1 VKIARAEVF
10 RYSLPLRAPLTL
22 RGETIERRD
31 GLLLRLESGEGH
43 VGWGDAA
50 PLPGFSRET
59 AADAERVLLRCARR
73 LAGFEIPADYSYYE
87 GAEIA
92 KTDDMASVGFAVE
105 SAYFGM
111 LADAAHVPLYKYFRA
126 SAAHDVRINALL
138 AGGEEQVLAQADQL
152 RGAGFAAAKL
162 KVGGR
167 PVGEDIAIVRKVR
180 ELLPPPFL
188 LRLDAN
194 RQWEF
199 DTALE
204 FAAATTDCAIDYLE
218 EPVKEPFRL
227 VEFHERTGTPY
238 AVDETLHEFHLEI
251 QRSFTRGQIQSE
263 AFAEHIKRLLEV
275 FRAARAVVWKPS
287 LIYLPNMGADILH
300 GRFALPVNRLV
311 ISAAFESGVGIGK
324 LAHLAA
330 AYCRP
335 GEPVGLDTYAWLAQD
350 LLLEPL
356 PMNNGT
362 ISLMTLG
369 GLSRG
374 IDREKVKLVET
385 FAG

>member
-1 VKIARAEVF
+1 MRIASAEVY
-10 RYSLPLRAPLTL
+10 RYHLPLHAPLTL
-22 RGETIERRD
+22 RGETIDHRD
-31 GLLLRLESGEGH
+31 GLLLRLESEGGH
-43 VGWGDAA
+43 AGWGDAA
-50 PLPGFSRET
+50 PLPGFSKES
-59 AADAERVLLRCARR
+59 AEDAERVLLRCARR
-73 LAGFEIPADYSYYE
+73 LAGFAVPEDYAYFE

-111 LADAAHVPLYKYFRA
+111 LADAAHLPLYKYFRS
-126 SAAHDVRINALL
+126 SAAHGVRLNALL
-138 AGGEEQVLAQADQL
+138 TGGEEQVLTQAERL
-152 RGAGFAAAKL
+152 RGTGFAAAKL

-167 PVGEDIAIVRKVR
+167 PLTEDIALVRKVR
-180 ELLPPPFL
+180 ELLPPPFQ

-194 RQWEF
+194 RQWTME
-199 DTALE
+199 TAE
-204 FAAATTDCAIDYLE
+204 SFANATLDCRLDYIE
-218 EPVKEPFRL
+218 EPINEPFRL
-227 VEFHERTGTPY
+227 VEFYENTGAEY

-251 QRSFTRGQIQSE
+251 QRSFTRDQVQTE
-263 AFAEHIKRLLEV
+263 EFAQHVKNLLEV
-275 FRAARAVVWKPS
+275 FRSASAVVWKPS
-287 LIYLPNMGADILH
+287 LIYLPNMGADILN

-335 GEPVGLDTYAWLAQD
+335 GEPVGLDTYAWLADD

-356 PMNNGT
+356 PMDAGE

-374 IDREKVKLVET
+374 IDRDKVALVER
-385 FAG
+385 FEG